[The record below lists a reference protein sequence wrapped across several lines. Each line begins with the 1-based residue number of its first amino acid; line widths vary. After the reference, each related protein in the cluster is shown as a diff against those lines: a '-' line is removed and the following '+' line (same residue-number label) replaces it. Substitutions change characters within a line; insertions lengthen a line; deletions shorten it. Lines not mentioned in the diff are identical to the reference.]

1 MISPLNETRVCPNC
15 SDKNFKLILTEGEF
29 KIVRCLNCSLTYL
42 QNIPD
47 EKNIYEEYYEIGYSP
62 EDYSEH
68 SKMENLR
75 DVFII
80 NELRIKYLKKFK
92 SAGKLL
98 DIGCGTGL
106 FLKTASDYGYEV
118 CGIDVS
124 KKALEFAKDR
134 FRLDVSNKTPDEL
147 IAENKKFDII
157 SLWHVTEHFIN
168 PVEELKKVHSLLN
181 DDGFCILE
189 VPNLNSIKF
198 RLSGNKWKGGNHP
211 LYHRSFFTNKTL
223 MNTLEKCGFKKIKRL
238 NISYDLPGKG
248 LIYNKS
254 KNIFNLFAMD
264 AFLNFLVWKD

>member
-1 MISPLNETRVCPNC
+1 MNEIRACPNC
-15 SDKNFKLILTEGEF
+15 SNKNFNLVLTEGEF

-47 EKNIYEEYYEIGYSP
+47 EKNIYEEYYEIEYSAN
-62 EDYSEH
+62 DYSGN
-68 SKMENLR
+68 SKMNNLR
-75 DVFII
+75 EVFFI
-80 NELRIKYLKKFK
+80 NEQRLRFLKKFK
-92 SAGKLL
+92 SSGKLL

-106 FLKTASDYGYEV
+106 FLKTASDNGYNV
-118 CGIDVS
+118 SGIDVS
-124 KKALEFAKDR
+124 KKALEFAKYN
-134 FRLDVSNKTPDEL
+134 FGFDVSNKSLNDL
-147 IAENKKFDII
+147 INENNKFDII

-168 PVEELKKVHSLLN
+168 PVEELNKVHSLLN

-223 MNTLEKCGFKKIKRL
+223 KDTLEKSGFKKIERL

-248 LIYNKS
+248 FVYNKS
-254 KNIFNLFAMD
+254 KSIFNLFAMD
-264 AFLNFLVWKD
+264 AFLDFIVWKE